1 LEREKVE
8 KRNRELE
15 EQLANLKIVM
25 EAREAERLESVAT
38 VSDETLGSSLEVPAP
53 PAPTKEEG
61 AKPEGSDIQSAQVSR
76 TTTPEQQQTLME
88 ESGRMLE

>member
-1 LEREKVE
+1 ME

-15 EQLANLKIVM
+15 EQLANLKTVM
-25 EAREAERLESVAT
+25 EEKETQRLEAVTAAG
-38 VSDETLGSSLEVPAP
+38 DETLGSSLEVPVP

-61 AKPEGSDIQSAQVSR
+61 AKPEGNEIQSTQISR

>member
-1 LEREKVE
+1 MEREKVE

-15 EQLANLKIVM
+15 EQLANLKIAM
-25 EAREAERLESVAT
+25 EAREAERVETVVAIG
-38 VSDETLGSSLEVPAP
+38 DETVGSSLEVPGT
-53 PAPTKEEG
+53 PAPTKVKGDKAEG
-61 AKPEGSDIQSAQVSR
+61 NELQSTQISR